1 MNIYKLS
8 EMDDIREI
16 VWVNDDDIT
25 FERKNFRGQPMQ
37 AIWRPI
43 EYKVNVVPKERYD
56 GWKYPPSDVY
66 SGKRVIFSRKAVDA
80 LYNLLEANGEILPLI
95 FEGKENEYFAYN
107 VLTVSN
113 AVDEEKSEIHRH
125 PDGDFSYIKR
135 YEFDP
140 TQTAGLT
147 IFKTWENKSPRV
159 PNSHTYVSVEVF
171 VTDPFVKRVQE
182 AGLFGFDFRLKWSG
196 PTADDLLD
204 RARRATPLRASP
216 KTSPAHP
223 QKARR
228 SRSRFAGLFVD
239 ASVITEATTHHFVK
253 GRISGAAMPATSGT
267 LNPVR
272 GGNVMGPVLNGADAA
287 GFQSKHSV
295 ARQRLSQSAHSG
307 PPTDKTGSGQSRRK

>member
-25 FERKNFRGQPMQ
+25 FERKHFRGQPMR

-66 SGKRVIFSRKAVDA
+66 SGRRVIFSRKAVDA
-80 LYNLLEANGEILPLI
+80 LYDMLEASGEILPLI

-113 AVDEEKSEIHRH
+113 AVDEEKSEIDRH
-125 PDGDFSYIKR
+125 PDGDFSHILR

-140 TQTAGLT
+140 AQTAGLT
-147 IFKTWENKSPRV
+147 IFKVWKNKSPRV
-159 PNSHTYVSVEVF
+159 PTSHTFISGDVF

-182 AGLFGFDFRLKWSG
+182 AGLFGFDFDLKWSG
-196 PTADDLLD
+196 PTDDDALD
-204 RARRATPLRASP
+204 RARRATPLRA
-216 KTSPAHP
+216 
-223 QKARR
+223 
-228 SRSRFAGLFVD
+228 
-239 ASVITEATTHHFVK
+239 
-253 GRISGAAMPATSGT
+253 
-267 LNPVR
+267 
-272 GGNVMGPVLNGADAA
+272 
-287 GFQSKHSV
+287 
-295 ARQRLSQSAHSG
+295 
-307 PPTDKTGSGQSRRK
+307 

>member
-113 AVDEEKSEIHRH
+113 AVDEEKSEIDRH
-125 PDGDFSYIKR
+125 PDGDFSHIKR

-140 TQTAGLT
+140 TQIAGLT
-147 IFKTWENKSPRV
+147 IFKVWKNKSPRV
-159 PNSHTYVSVEVF
+159 PTSHTFISGDVF
-171 VTDPFVKRVQE
+171 VTDPFVKRVKE

-204 RARRATPLRASP
+204 RARRATPLRA
-216 KTSPAHP
+216 
-223 QKARR
+223 
-228 SRSRFAGLFVD
+228 
-239 ASVITEATTHHFVK
+239 
-253 GRISGAAMPATSGT
+253 
-267 LNPVR
+267 
-272 GGNVMGPVLNGADAA
+272 
-287 GFQSKHSV
+287 
-295 ARQRLSQSAHSG
+295 
-307 PPTDKTGSGQSRRK
+307 

>member
-16 VWVNDDDIT
+16 RCKRDEDID
-25 FERKNFRGQPMQ
+25 FQMDHFDGKPMR

-43 EYKVNVVPKERYD
+43 EYKVNVVPKEKYD

-66 SGKRVIFSRKAVDA
+66 ANGGKVIFSRKAVDA
-80 LYNLLEANGEILPLI
+80 LSDMLEVNGEILPLI

-113 AVDEEKSEIHRH
+113 AVDEEKSEIDRRQ
-125 PDGDFSYIKR
+125 DGRFSHIKR

-140 TQTAGLT
+140 TQLTGLI

-171 VTDPFVKRVQE
+171 VTDSFVKRVKE

-196 PTADDLLD
+196 PTNDELIDQ
-204 RARRATPLRASP
+204 ARRATALR
-216 KTSPAHP
+216 
-223 QKARR
+223 
-228 SRSRFAGLFVD
+228 G
-239 ASVITEATTHHFVK
+239 
-253 GRISGAAMPATSGT
+253 
-267 LNPVR
+267 
-272 GGNVMGPVLNGADAA
+272 
-287 GFQSKHSV
+287 
-295 ARQRLSQSAHSG
+295 
-307 PPTDKTGSGQSRRK
+307 